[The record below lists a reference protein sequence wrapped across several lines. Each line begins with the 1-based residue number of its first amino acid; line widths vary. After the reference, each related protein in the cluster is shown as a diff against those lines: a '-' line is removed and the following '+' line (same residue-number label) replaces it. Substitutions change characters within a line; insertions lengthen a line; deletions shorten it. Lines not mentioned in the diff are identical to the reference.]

1 MIDTPP
7 VLAVSDFLIIAA
19 HVDGISIVTNG
30 GKPRMDVVEQAA
42 KTLHMGSIRTVGVV
56 VNQQSARSKDG
67 YCSTEYNAV
76 EEKIGILSREANT

>member
-1 MIDTPP
+1 
-7 VLAVSDFLIIAA
+7 
-19 HVDGISIVTNG
+19 
-30 GKPRMDVVEQAA
+30 MDVVEQAA